1 MKNQDAKFILGAF
14 RPDGQDTEDATF
26 QEPLAQAKSDPE
38 LQTWLEKERKIDRA
52 FTRKLEGIA
61 PPPGL
66 KEAIYSGARASAS
79 RSRRSRWL
87 SAPWLAAAAA
97 VILLAALGL
106 GGIFRGPTTAPTTAT
121 ELAALAL
128 QDLAESG
135 KAHTGHTPALSTEQA
150 ALENVSVPFT
160 AASQKLNLADLRAK
174 GCRTVS
180 LAGHPVFELCFERG
194 GTWYHMYVGRRG
206 DFAPGPIDAHG
217 VLSLQG
223 KLASTVWSTEDRIF
237 ALVTASGVE
246 ALHRLI

>member
-14 RPDGQDTEDATF
+14 RPDGQDAEDATF

-38 LQTWLEKERKIDRA
+38 LQAWLEKERKADRA
-52 FTRKLEGIA
+52 LARKLEQIA

-79 RSRRSRWL
+79 KSQRSRWL

-97 VILLAALGL
+97 VILLAAFGL
-106 GGIFRGPTTAPTTAT
+106 GRMFRNSAAPTTAS

-128 QDLAESG
+128 QDLVESG
-135 KAHTGHTPALSTEQA
+135 KTHTGHTPALSAEQA
-150 ALENVSVPFT
+150 ALENVSVPFS
-160 AASQKLNLADLRAK
+160 AASQKLNLADLQAK
-174 GCRTVS
+174 GCRTVT
-180 LAGHPVFELCFERG
+180 LAGHTVFELCFERD
-194 GTWYHMYVGRRG
+194 GTWYHLYAGRRG
-206 DFAPGPIDAHG
+206 DFAPEPIDSHG

-223 KLASTVWSTEDRIF
+223 ALASTVWAADDRIF
-237 ALVTASGVE
+237 ALVTTGGVE